1 MKFLFLVLSMTEI
14 IFAQSRFSVPH
25 LELEMTGAEYQSF
38 FRGSLDDE
46 FDGELEPVM
55 RIGKKYLDWL
65 KKVNENRPEGMKL
78 SLSSP
83 ENQPGYPI
91 ESPRVS
97 SPKLILESLSQL
109 KSQLPEELKSTVLG
123 STQINHVLP
132 VSDEVFVF
140 WGRQIDELYARASR
154 WLLQEPYLWA
164 YADRK
169 HDDVRGYYYLSRVL
183 EVEEKL
189 LQWKNLSQETQT
201 QYQIWLEGLCFNGG
215 SSSSECREEFQET
228 IQKIGHPKDFYL
240 KFLPKGQE
248 KWAGLFNITQKR
260 DDIIWKGEEPKTLK
274 TPFTQ
279 PESQEVKTFLSE
291 NIEDE

>member
-1 MKFLFLVLSMTEI
+1 MFI
-14 IFAQSRFSVPH
+14 
-25 LELEMTGAEYQSF
+25 
-38 FRGSLDDE
+38 
-46 FDGELEPVM
+46 
-55 RIGKKYLDWL
+55 
-65 KKVNENRPEGMKL
+65 
-78 SLSSP
+78 
-83 ENQPGYPI
+83 
-91 ESPRVS
+91 
-97 SPKLILESLSQL
+97 
-109 KSQLPEELKSTVLG
+109 
-123 STQINHVLP
+123 
-132 VSDEVFVF
+132 F

-201 QYQIWLEGLCFNGG
+201 QYQTWLEGLCFNGG
-215 SSSSECREEFQET
+215 GSSSECREEFQET

-240 KFLPKGQE
+240 KYLPKGQV

-260 DDIIWKGEEPKTLK
+260 DDIIWKGEDLKTLK

-279 PESQEVKTFLSE
+279 PESEEVKTFLSE
-291 NIEDE
+291 NIEDEWKWKDWRLNLNFISGGFDTTHIEFVPGATPHVNGLAGSTITMDANQPLTEYHVRWTIRHEFGHTLGFPDCYVEFYDTDKAVMISYQLDTTNLMCSRRGKLQEKHYEELKRVYYTP